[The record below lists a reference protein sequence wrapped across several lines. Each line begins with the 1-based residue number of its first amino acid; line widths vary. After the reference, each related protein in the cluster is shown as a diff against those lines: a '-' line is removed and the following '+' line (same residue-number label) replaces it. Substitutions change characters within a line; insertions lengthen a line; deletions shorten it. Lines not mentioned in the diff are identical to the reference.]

1 MAEKQNRILWLRAL
15 VTGIGAVIIVFLVL
29 MLVATVYAF
38 ILAFREKGAP
48 DGEMIGQFAKW
59 LGMWLSPLL
68 TIILAFF
75 GGMMVARKAGG
86 HFLLHG
92 ILVGIVIV
100 IFSFLET
107 KIFGGSLD
115 MKEAIYLLFYL
126 VSAGLGGFRSSPKQR
141 VSNR

>member
-1 MAEKQNRILWLRAL
+1 MSEKSSKILWMRAVL
-15 VTGIGAVIIVFLVL
+15 TGIAAVVIAFLVL

-38 ILAFREKGAP
+38 ILAVREQGAP
-48 DGEMIGQFAKW
+48 DTEMISQFAEW

-68 TIILAFF
+68 TIVLAFF
-75 GGMMVARKAGG
+75 GGMLVARKAGG
-86 HFLLHG
+86 QHLLHG

-115 MKEAIYLLFYL
+115 MKEGIYLLFYL
-126 VSAGLGGFRSSPKQR
+126 VSAGLGGFRSTPKR
-141 VSNR
+141 RI

>member
-1 MAEKQNRILWLRAL
+1 MSETTTKILWIRAIL
-15 VTGIGAVIIVFLVL
+15 TGIAAVVTAFLVL

-38 ILAFREKGAP
+38 VLAFRERGAP
-48 DGEMIGQFAKW
+48 DTEMIGQFAEW

-75 GGMMVARKAGG
+75 SGMMVAKKAGG
-86 HFLLHG
+86 LFLLHG

-100 IFSFLET
+100 VFSFLET
-107 KIFGGSLD
+107 KIFGGSLN

-126 VSAGLGGFRSSPKQR
+126 VSAGLGGFRSVPKQR
-141 VSNR
+141 R